1 MAVNR
6 ANAGCAN
13 KLGNGEDKR
22 VNVVTNKI
30 SWLYTQSNS
39 YRGIQARTG
48 AENEWGPWLR
58 EDRPSLACL
67 VYQEAKSYCDWC
79 LGMLQVKDSSTS
91 LILKRKRSVGPRP
104 SEQAINKFRWKPEEG
119 CWWSEQGGFSF
130 PALGREGWILA
141 GFYHSFA

>member
-48 AENEWGPWLR
+48 AENEWGP
-58 EDRPSLACL
+58 
-67 VYQEAKSYCDWC
+67 
-79 LGMLQVKDSSTS
+79 
-91 LILKRKRSVGPRP
+91 
-104 SEQAINKFRWKPEEG
+104 
-119 CWWSEQGGFSF
+119 
-130 PALGREGWILA
+130 
-141 GFYHSFA
+141 